1 MLRIVQAYGIFST
14 GVKLIVTNMVNG
26 TKQTVLSTQQS
37 NKLEDNLC
45 SLFGS
50 KFISSLQPFSV
61 NINSSPPSSVKGFV
75 SKIGLGVGRNDN
87 DRQFI
92 FLNGRPVDMPR
103 LVKALNETWRKYEMK
118 QKPAFVLDIIVD
130 RATVDVNL
138 APNKREVL
146 IESEDVLVEMLK
158 ETVDNLYS
166 QSRNTFAVNNPADV
180 RTLTSFSQFS
190 MLLRTPD
197 SVATPP
203 VSSSQNPRPT
213 NHLNTANTSESNMS
227 VDASKEE
234 SARNSIVWASP
245 AETLRYGSL
254 SVPPSAT
261 QPIRSSVDQ
270 LTQPVRTAPQGTLTY
285 TQESMTSTIDHNSS
299 DNDNNNDEAEWQ
311 PCTDPVNKLWTGS
324 VPSSTASLSLLST
337 LEVKKRR
344 REEKSATSSPGL
356 RGKRRRKEMPGM
368 EASMPS
374 SSGGEIVTPE
384 ETLFDDSAVRVIEKN
399 DFARMRVL
407 GQFNMGFIIAELDGD
422 LYILDQHACD
432 EKFR

>member
-1 MLRIVQAYGIFST
+1 
-14 GVKLIVTNMVNG
+14 MVNG

-118 QKPAFVLDIIVD
+118 QKPAFVLDITVD

-146 IESEDVLVEMLK
+146 IESEDVLVDMLK

-213 NHLNTANTSESNMS
+213 NHLNTPITSESNMS

-261 QPIRSSVDQ
+261 Q
-270 LTQPVRTAPQGTLTY
+270 
-285 TQESMTSTIDHNSS
+285 
-299 DNDNNNDEAEWQ
+299 AEWQ

-324 VPSSTASLSLLST
+324 VPSSTAPLSLLST
-337 LEVKKRR
+337 QEVRKRR
-344 REEKSATSSPGL
+344 REEKSVTLSPGL
-356 RGKRRRKEMPGM
+356 RGKRRRKELLGM

-374 SSGGEIVTPE
+374 SSGGEIVTPK

-407 GQFNMGFIIAELDGD
+407 GQFNLGFIIAELDGD